1 MNILKVS
8 KNWMFNEINIDV
20 DNYKIKNIYD
30 SHIIYRALDIAS
42 RFSNSKI
49 YYRKSSSKKGIHIKI
64 FLNDGDCIDVW
75 SLFCYRAYIGDDRNR
90 ICLDLVRIADE
101 SLNGFNSHYYIN
113 KVRNR
118 IMVLFDGKLR
128 KDKDKWKKASDWID
142 ITYLLDEMIKFRYF
156 YESSEYFE
164 SGKLSD

>member
-20 DNYKIKNIYD
+20 DNYKIKNIYY
-30 SHIIYRALDIAS
+30 SHIIYRALDVAS
-42 RFSNSKI
+42 RYENSKV

-64 FLNDGDCIDVW
+64 LLNGHINIW

-90 ICLDLVRIADE
+90 ICLDMVRIANE

-142 ITYLLDEMIKFRYF
+142 ITYLLDELEKFAYY
-156 YESSEYFE
+156 YEPFEYYD